1 MEHGK
6 PINFTNMAAEKQSK
20 IKAMKS
26 KKQYAELL

>member
-6 PINFTNMAAEKQSK
+6 PINFAGMAQEKQAK
-20 IKAMKS
+20 IKLMKS